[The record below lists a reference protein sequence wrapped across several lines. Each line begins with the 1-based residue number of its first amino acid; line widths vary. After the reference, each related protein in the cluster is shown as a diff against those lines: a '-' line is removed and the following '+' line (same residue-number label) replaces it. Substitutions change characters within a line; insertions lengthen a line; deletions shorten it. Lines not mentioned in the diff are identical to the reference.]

1 VSKRLAALA
10 LALTAL
16 LVAAAPASAGTASDW
31 IRTGRS
37 TMPLNYYQGVTSDDD
52 GHVFF
57 DGVFTGLYRTD
68 TKLKEQ
74 ARTLDVIDPGAKQNP
89 GFNHIG
95 DITFDNADGGRII
108 LPLECYD
115 ASKNPSNTCGV
126 GGFGVADPDT
136 LAWKYWVK
144 LDPAD
149 IPKAMWAETSPDG
162 KLIWTSS
169 GNDLLAYNTAD
180 VSRANGQPASADG
193 PTIRPAKR
201 VVGAVPAH
209 GITGA
214 VFVGARLFVAG
225 QDGDAFRVSSIDLT
239 TGQSRPE
246 IKETIRGESEGLD
259 TFRGLGG
266 SFHWMVMPFP
276 QGGGQP
282 SFESDKGSLLHYKA
296 EPTALELVVTP
307 RSVKAGR
314 RTRFAFRVSDDN
326 GDPVKG
332 ATVKLLHARARTD
345 ARGRAKVT
353 ATPPKAGRFSAV
365 ATKKGLKTARAVV
378 RSSR

>member
-1 VSKRLAALA
+1 MKRAWSLA
-10 LALTAL
+10 LSLSLSLSLMT
-16 LVAAAPASAGTASDW
+16 VMTAAAEAGTASDW

-37 TMPLNYYQGVTSDDD
+37 TMPLNYFQGVTHDDD
-52 GHVFF
+52 SNVYF
-57 DGVFTGLYRTD
+57 DGVNVGLYRTN
-68 TKLKEQ
+68 TKLKQEAQ
-74 ARTLDVIDPGAKQNP
+74 NLDVIDPAAKQDP

-95 DITFDNADGGRII
+95 DITFDQAEGGRII

-115 ASKNPSNTCGV
+115 GSKSPSNTCGI
-126 GGFGVADPDT
+126 GGFGVADPET
-136 LAWKYWVK
+136 LTWKYWVK

-180 VSRANGQPASADG
+180 VSRANAQPGGAV
-193 PTIRPAKR
+193 IRPARR

-214 VFVGARLFVAG
+214 VFVGPRLFLAG
-225 QDGDAFRVSSIDLT
+225 QDDDNMQVSSVDLT
-239 TGQSRPE
+239 TGKSRPE
-246 IKETIRGESEGLD
+246 IKETISGESEGLD

-266 SFHWMVMPFP
+266 TLHWMVMPIP
-276 QGGGQP
+276 QGGNP
-282 SFESDKGSLLHYKA
+282 PTFERDKGSLLHYKA
-296 EPTALELVVTP
+296 DPTALELVVTP
-307 RSVKAGR
+307 RNVKAGR

-345 ARGRAKVT
+345 ARGRARVT
-353 ATPPKAGRFSAV
+353 ETLPKAGRYTAV
-365 ATKKGLKTARAVV
+365 ATKRGLKTARAVV